1 MLSRL
6 NGRVRARNIEE
17 VRVAPRPLDLLT
29 PFISE
34 ERQHHIAAAAEAARR
49 MLDGRAVININSTA
63 RGGGVAELVQALC
76 GYARGAGVDSR
87 WLVIEGDE
95 EFFRITKRA
104 HNNLHGEPGDGGPL
118 REAERALYE
127 RVLAENAASLAPR
140 IRPGDIVI
148 LHDPQTAGLAPAM
161 LAGGARVIWRSH
173 VGSERHDEVV
183 RAGWDFLR
191 PYIQM
196 ADVSIF
202 SLAEYAPEWLEPA
215 AVRVINPSID
225 PASAKSQDISGAD
238 ARQILRQVGLLDG
251 PPPARPPLFR
261 REDGSPSPV
270 TRRVELVSEGDL
282 PRAADPVV
290 AQIARWDALKDMAG
304 VMRAFAGMESRP
316 RDAHLFLVGPTVGGV
331 ADDPE
336 AGRVLAA
343 CAAGWRALPDEQR
356 RRVHLVS
363 VPMDDREENAAVI
376 NAIQRHAA
384 VIVQKS
390 LAEGFGLTV
399 TEAMWKGKAVIASG
413 VGGIRHQ
420 IIDGESGILLPDA
433 ADLAACGRA
442 MRELL
447 LNPAL
452 AERLGAAARERA
464 RHNFLPD
471 RHLLQYA
478 ELILDTMPEAA

>member
-251 PPPARPPLFR
+251 PPPPRPPLFR

-290 AQIARWDALKDMAG
+290 AQIARWDALKDMAETAEAAR
-304 VMRAFAGMESRP
+304 RADEDGAGSDRASSRP
-316 RDAHLFLVGPTVGGV
+316 PQ
-331 ADDPE
+331 
-336 AGRVLAA
+336 
-343 CAAGWRALPDEQR
+343 DED
-356 RRVHLVS
+356 S
-363 VPMDDREENAAVI
+363 
-376 NAIQRHAA
+376 
-384 VIVQKS
+384 
-390 LAEGFGLTV
+390 
-399 TEAMWKGKAVIASG
+399 
-413 VGGIRHQ
+413 
-420 IIDGESGILLPDA
+420 
-433 ADLAACGRA
+433 
-442 MRELL
+442 
-447 LNPAL
+447 
-452 AERLGAAARERA
+452 
-464 RHNFLPD
+464 
-471 RHLLQYA
+471 
-478 ELILDTMPEAA
+478 